1 MAFYETFG
9 LATILIWFTS
19 VCAGRWLPPTV
30 LAASNRMRLGLL
42 VFASLSITA
51 VLHVLMGVTF
61 FSVTMAV
68 LAPFGAVLPL
78 LALRAVWGKLGGTAQ
93 PFTSLELLGCL
104 TLLLLLYCSALG
116 VFTFDLY
123 RFGYAAL
130 SGTAIAMVC
139 AVLAIWR
146 GHWPVA
152 VAISAGQVLW
162 GLGIGSSNVI
172 DHLSHMMLVPVICVV
187 LTKRCLVRGLQFLRR
202 QGLGNSQK
210 V

>member
-1 MAFYETFG
+1 MAYYETFG

-19 VCAGRWLPPTV
+19 VCAGRWLPPSV
-30 LAASNRMRLGLL
+30 LVASNRLRLGIL
-42 VFASLSITA
+42 VFVSLSITA
-51 VLHVLMGVTF
+51 ALHVLMGVAF
-61 FSVTMAV
+61 FAVTMAV

-78 LALRAVWGKLGGTAQ
+78 LALRVVWAKLGGTVR
-93 PFTSLELLGCL
+93 PTTNLELLGCL

-116 VFTFDLY
+116 LFNFDVY

-139 AVLAIWR
+139 AVLAVWR

-152 VAISAGQVLW
+152 AAITAGQVLW

-187 LTKRCLVRGLQFLRR
+187 LTKRCFVGALLSLRR
-202 QGLGNSQK
+202 KGLGTSQK
-210 V
+210 A